1 MGITTNSKTIVISM
15 LVGNYLMKD
24 IKELLIPT
32 AGHMDLSKFDPDD
45 TFGKTRDEL
54 DNKLPKLKS
63 IMSKLQYKL
72 YVENEK
78 SLLVVLQGMDTSG
91 KDGTIRHVISAFN
104 PASCRVESFKVPT
117 SEELAHDF
125 LWRIH
130 KAVPRKGFVGVFNRS
145 HYEDVIE
152 ARVQNWVTESML
164 LKRINQIRQFEIMLA
179 ENNVKI
185 LKFYLHI
192 SKQEQKK
199 RFLERLSDPEKQWK
213 VAKDDSK
220 KRKKWGEYMNAY
232 TDAISNCSIKE
243 APWYVIPA
251 NKKWFRNWAISK
263 IITNTLIQMKIRY
276 PKSSPHH
283 KNMKI

>member
-1 MGITTNSKTIVISM
+1 
-15 LVGNYLMKD
+15 MKD

-32 AGHMDLSKFDPDD
+32 AGRMDLSKFDPDD

-54 DNKLPKLKS
+54 DDKLPKLKS
-63 IMSKLQYKL
+63 IMSELQYKL
-72 YVENEK
+72 FVENEK
-78 SLLVVLQGMDTSG
+78 SLLIVLQGMDTSG

-145 HYEDVIE
+145 HYEDVVE
-152 ARVQNWVTESML
+152 ARVQNLVSKSVV

-192 SKQEQKK
+192 SKQEQEK
-199 RFLERLSDPEKQWK
+199 RLLERLSDPEKQWK
-213 VAKDDSK
+213 VAEDDHK
-220 KRKKWGEYMNAY
+220 KRKKWGEYMNTY

-251 NKKWFRNWAISK
+251 NRKWFRNWAISK
-263 IITNTLIQMKIRY
+263 IITNTLIEMKIRY

>member
-1 MGITTNSKTIVISM
+1 MV
-15 LVGNYLMKD
+15 VGNYIMKD

-32 AGHMDLSKFDPDD
+32 AGRMDLSKFDPDD
-45 TFGKTRDEL
+45 TLGKTRDEL

-63 IMSKLQYKL
+63 LMSELQYKL

-78 SLLVVLQGMDTSG
+78 SLLIVLQGMDTSG
-91 KDGTIRHVISAFN
+91 KDGIIRHVISAFN
-104 PASCRVESFKVPT
+104 PVSCRVESFKVPT

-130 KAVPRKGFVGVFNRS
+130 KAVPQKGFVGLFNRS
-145 HYEDVIE
+145 HYEDVVE
-152 ARVQNWVTESML
+152 ARVQNLVPESMH

-199 RFLERLSDPEKQWK
+199 RLLERLSDPEKQWK
-213 VAKDDSK
+213 VDEEDYKN
-220 KRKKWGEYMNAY
+220 RKKWGEYMNAY
-232 TDAISNCSIKE
+232 TDAINNCSIKQ

-251 NKKWFRNWAISK
+251 NSKWFRNWAISR
-263 IITNTLIQMKIRY
+263 IITNTLIEMKIRY
-276 PKSSPHH
+276 PKSSHH
-283 KNMKI
+283 KNMKT

>member
-1 MGITTNSKTIVISM
+1 M
-15 LVGNYLMKD
+15 
-24 IKELLIPT
+24 IPT
-32 AGHMDLSKFDPDD
+32 AGRMDLSRFDPDD
-45 TFGKTRDEL
+45 TFGKTREEL

-63 IMSKLQYKL
+63 LMSDLQYRF

-78 SLLVVLQGMDTSG
+78 SLLIVLQGMDTSG

-130 KAVPRKGFVGVFNRS
+130 KALPRKGFVGVFNRS
-145 HYEDVIE
+145 HYEDVVE
-152 ARVQNWVTESML
+152 ARVQNLIPESTCL
-164 LKRINQIRQFEIMLA
+164 RRINQIRQFEIMLA
-179 ENNVKI
+179 ENDVKI

-199 RFLERLSDPEKQWK
+199 RLLERLSDPEKRWK
-213 VAKDDSK
+213 VDEQDSK
-220 KRKKWGEYMNAY
+220 KRKKWGQYMNVY
-232 TDAISNCSIKE
+232 TDTINSCSMKH

-251 NKKWFRNWAISK
+251 NKKWFRNWAISE
-263 IITNTLIQMKIRY
+263 IITNAMTEMKIKY
-276 PKSSPHH
+276 PQLSSQF
-283 KNMKI
+283 NNIKI

>member
-1 MGITTNSKTIVISM
+1 MGITTNSNTIVISI
-15 LVGNYLMKD
+15 VVAKYIMKD

-32 AGHMDLSKFDPDD
+32 TGSMDLSKFDPDD

-54 DNKLPKLKS
+54 DNKLLKLKS
-63 IMSKLQYKL
+63 IMSELQYKL

-78 SLLVVLQGMDTSG
+78 SLLIVLQGMDTSG
-91 KDGTIRHVISAFN
+91 KDGTIRDVISAFN
-104 PASCRVESFKVPT
+104 PASCRVESFKTPT
-117 SEELAHDF
+117 SEELAHDV

-145 HYEDVIE
+145 HYEDVVE
-152 ARVQNWVTESML
+152 ARVQNLVAKSIV

-199 RFLERLSDPEKQWK
+199 RLVERLTDPEKQWK
-213 VAKDDSK
+213 LAEDDNK
-220 KRKKWGEYMNAY
+220 KRKKWAEYMNAY
-232 TDAISNCSIKE
+232 TYAISNCSIKE

-251 NKKWFRNWAISK
+251 NKKWFRNWAIAK
-263 IITNTLIQMKIRY
+263 IITNTLIEMKIRY
-276 PKSSPHH
+276 PKSSSQH

>member
-1 MGITTNSKTIVISM
+1 MGITTNSNTIVISI
-15 LVGNYLMKD
+15 VVAKYIMKD

-32 AGHMDLSKFDPDD
+32 TGSMDLSKFDPDD

-63 IMSKLQYKL
+63 IMSELQYKL
-72 YVENEK
+72 FVENEK
-78 SLLVVLQGMDTSG
+78 SLLIVLQGMDTSG
-91 KDGTIRHVISAFN
+91 KDGTIRDVISAFN
-104 PASCRVESFKVPT
+104 PASCRVESFKMPT

-145 HYEDVIE
+145 HYEDVVE
-152 ARVQNWVTESML
+152 ARVQNLVSKSMV

-199 RFLERLSDPEKQWK
+199 RLVERLTDPEKQWK
-213 VAKDDSK
+213 LAEDDNK

-232 TDAISNCSIKE
+232 AYAISNCSIKE

-251 NKKWFRNWAISK
+251 NKKWFRNWAIAK
-263 IITNTLIQMKIRY
+263 IITNTLIEKKIRY
-276 PKSSPHH
+276 PKSSSQH